1 MRARHASKLANL
13 TKRLAAKLDSPQ
25 AVSLAAVDL
34 TSGRHFRYGATHG
47 MVDASVSKLDI
58 LEALLLHHQRDDTP
72 IDGEDDLLATSMIEH
87 SDNGA
92 GQTLWNE
99 LGYAPS
105 IAAANAKL
113 GLRRTVPDPAG
124 YYGLTTS
131 CAADQL
137 ALLENLVSRDGP
149 LTRQSRKYALTL
161 LGDVES
167 DQRWGVPAAADHGTW
182 FVVKNGWMPA
192 DDGGWIVNSDGIIT
206 VGGDRVLIAVM
217 TRDNATEQ
225 DGITLVESIARKVAA
240 ALT

>member
-1 MRARHASKLANL
+1 MHAHHASKLATL
-13 TKRLAAKLDSPQ
+13 TKRLDAKFHNSR
-25 AVSLAAVDL
+25 AVSVAAVDMS
-34 TSGRHFRYGATHG
+34 SGRHFRYGATHG

-58 LEALLLHHQRDDTP
+58 LEALLLHHQHDNTTV
-72 IDGEDDLLATSMIEH
+72 DGEDDLLAAAMIEH

-105 IAAANAKL
+105 IAAANTTL
-113 GLRRTVPDPAG
+113 GLRHTVPDPAG

-137 ALLENLVSRDGP
+137 ALLENLVSDGP
-149 LTRQSRKYALTL
+149 LTRQSRKYALSL
-161 LGDVES
+161 LDDVEA
-167 DQRWGVPAAADHGTW
+167 DQRWGVPAAADRDTR

-206 VGGDRVLIAVM
+206 VGSDRLLMAVM

-225 DGITLVESIARKVAA
+225 DGITLVESIARRVAT
-240 ALT
+240 ALV